1 MKESRLIEMSNKI
14 EQIAQVSQKLI
25 HELNNLKDLGIGTLE
40 TVKLLP
46 GYKEAIEQLIE
57 NNQKKN
63 QDGKEDTSTTTTG
76 DSGSII
82 TGE

>member
-40 TVKLLP
+40 TVKLMP
-46 GYKEAIEQLIE
+46 GYKEAIEELI
-57 NNQKKN
+57 NKNQ
-63 QDGKEDTSTTTTG
+63 QDGKENPDGAPPG
-76 DSGSII
+76 DSGLII
-82 TGE
+82 TNE